1 MAKNETITGKIKE
14 TTNNVLHA
22 NENAKACKKKDLTI
36 KLVGAGGVL
45 SSIAV
50 GFFVNFRRKR
60 QYENYRKT
68 EIDSL
73 EDRINSLQEKLDLI
87 TNGVQTDV
95 ETDIETDDDVM
106 IDASIMRH
114 HCDDI
119 DGGEIND

>member
-1 MAKNETITGKIKE
+1 MAKNETLSSKIKE

-22 NENAKACKKKDLTI
+22 NENAKACRKKDLTI

-60 QYENYRKT
+60 QYENYRKN
-68 EIDSL
+68 EIGSL

-87 TNGVQTDV
+87 TVGNDQPDV
-95 ETDIETDDDVM
+95 ETDVEVDIV
-106 IDASIMRH
+106 
-114 HCDDI
+114 DDI
-119 DGGEIND
+119 DGGEING